1 MKKKYWKQ
9 PKREN
14 LLIGKYFSPLGDKWT
29 WTEEEDELIEWEGL
43 SVKWRAG
50 KAECGVSHITSVAI
64 TGFSSLCMRAQFLFC
79 VFITVAD
86 LHDQQLS
93 LWSHNMWPVI
103 LQIIKIKWGDTW
115 VIWVG
120 TRGKKINSRS
130 ASADLSSPL
139 PAIIC
144 LASNRN
150 CSMNDEWNRWMA
162 FIMRKANILLR
173 MAGWAV
179 CMFICC
185 SLFGHIHSSHKP
197 EVNPHDPDF
206 MTDVLPSYCFIPL

>member
-1 MKKKYWKQ
+1 MNLNWGGGWVDWVGRAV
-9 PKREN
+9 REVESRKSRMWS
-14 LLIGKYFSPLGDKWT
+14 ISHYFSGNY
-29 WTEEEDELIEWEGL
+29 
-43 SVKWRAG
+43 R
-50 KAECGVSHITSVAI
+50 
-64 TGFSSLCMRAQFLFC
+64 FFFLCMRAQFLFC

-197 EVNPHDPDF
+197 EVNPHDPVF